1 MWTMLRHSLLFVYG
15 SLPAHGGI
23 FTWMMLMPISY
34 QDQWHLD
41 VADCWD
47 IHCFH
52 LRSPLLLVFPRGN
65 NLNSFLFQ
73 ACLYIP
79 PCFFFRQIVRVMIM
93 SCCCFCFSIE
103 LLHWDPLHE
112 ESGTLFCLFTDLCQH
127 MEAYLTGMTLMPIL
141 MQSRS
146 GVVSSGSSDD
156 PPAVA
161 TVILAW
167 PLFL

>member
-52 LRSPLLLVFPRGN
+52 LRSPLLLHRALTLGSAPRRIWHS
-65 NLNSFLFQ
+65 LLFV
-73 ACLYIP
+73 Y
-79 PCFFFRQIVRVMIM
+79 
-93 SCCCFCFSIE
+93 
-103 LLHWDPLHE
+103 
-112 ESGTLFCLFTDLCQH
+112 
-127 MEAYLTGMTLMPIL
+127 
-141 MQSRS
+141 
-146 GVVSSGSSDD
+146 GSLPAHGGIFNRDD
-156 PPAVA
+156 ADA
-161 TVILAW
+161 NFDAIT
-167 PLFL
+167 

>member
-52 LRSPLLLVFPRGN
+52 LRSPLL
-65 NLNSFLFQ
+65 
-73 ACLYIP
+73 
-79 PCFFFRQIVRVMIM
+79 
-93 SCCCFCFSIE
+93 IE